1 MRSCLDYWQ
10 ISRYPQPCSLYEK
23 KQLEDATNLP
33 RNSSQHQIKDY
44 GVGLLA
50 ILVENCCLLILLILV
65 LNLCYLHLQILHS
78 NF

>member
-50 ILVENCCLLILLILV
+50 VLVEN
-65 LNLCYLHLQILHS
+65 S
-78 NF
+78 